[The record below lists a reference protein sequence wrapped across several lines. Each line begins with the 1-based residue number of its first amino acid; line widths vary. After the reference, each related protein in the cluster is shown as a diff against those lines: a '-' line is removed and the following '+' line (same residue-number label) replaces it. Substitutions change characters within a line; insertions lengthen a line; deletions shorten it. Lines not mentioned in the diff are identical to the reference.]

1 MHLQCVYTHTHTYRH
16 THKHNMHMYI
26 KLTCALSYSTHT
38 LVCSP
43 ALSLAPSRSL
53 SLSLHSVGGR
63 ALQLS
68 QFLLSLLPIIIAMLL
83 LLLPAYYIYY
93 ALLVVVVVVVV
104 LVYNNNCAAYGDT
117 RRASRIRRGR
127 IELKFVVAFDRAVSA
142 VAAPFN
148 THTPLTLCLSPP
160 PRTHPSSEWL
170 KLRLGEAATAT
181 SAATAASPTLTVD
194 RHFLRFS
201 RTHFHPFSILFS
213 LSLISLFIICCLP
226 LASCNIFLFVRPL
239 QHIIFFDVTFSNSFF
254 VSTCVSC
261 CRPTTRMGEE
271 RDTLL
276 SSVLLLPELSKWHIK
291 LLFCCYRTNSA
302 SLRLCYR

>member
-1 MHLQCVYTHTHTYRH
+1 M
-16 THKHNMHMYI
+16 
-26 KLTCALSYSTHT
+26 
-38 LVCSP
+38 
-43 ALSLAPSRSL
+43 
-53 SLSLHSVGGR
+53 
-63 ALQLS
+63 
-68 QFLLSLLPIIIAMLL
+68 
-83 LLLPAYYIYY
+83 
-93 ALLVVVVVVVV
+93 
-104 LVYNNNCAAYGDT
+104 
-117 RRASRIRRGR
+117 
-127 IELKFVVAFDRAVSA
+127 KFVVAFDRAVSA

-170 KLRLGEAATAT
+170 KLRLQQQQQQRRRQQQQPPPN
-181 SAATAASPTLTVD
+181 PTLTVD

-201 RTHFHPFSILFS
+201 RTHFHSFSILFS

-239 QHIIFFDVTFSNSFF
+239 HHIIFFHVTFSNSFF
-254 VSTCVSC
+254 VSSSVSC

-276 SSVLLLPELSKWHIK
+276 SLVMLLPELSKWHIR

-302 SLRLCYR
+302 SLQLCYR